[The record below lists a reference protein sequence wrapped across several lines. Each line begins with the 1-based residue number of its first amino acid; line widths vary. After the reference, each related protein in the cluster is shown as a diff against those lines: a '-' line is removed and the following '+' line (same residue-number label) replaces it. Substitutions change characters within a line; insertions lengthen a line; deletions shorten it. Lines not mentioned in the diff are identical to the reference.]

1 VASRDGA
8 DGSVTIHQDVRLFA
22 ALLAPAQSIE
32 YDLATDRYAW
42 LQIARGA
49 ARVTAGE
56 QSFAVRAGD
65 GVAVLMGGR
74 LELAHADA
82 ESAEILLFDLS

>member
-1 VASRDGA
+1 MSANPCMVIQREMR
-8 DGSVTIHQDVRLFA
+8 TPM
-22 ALLAPAQSIE
+22 APILTSS
-32 YDLATDRYAW
+32 
-42 LQIARGA
+42 A

-74 LELAHADA
+74 LELAGADA